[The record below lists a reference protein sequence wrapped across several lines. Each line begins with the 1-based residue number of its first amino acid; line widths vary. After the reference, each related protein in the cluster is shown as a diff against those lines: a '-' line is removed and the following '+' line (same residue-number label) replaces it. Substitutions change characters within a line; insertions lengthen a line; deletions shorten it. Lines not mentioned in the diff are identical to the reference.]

1 MWRRVSVSVSH
12 FYFIFQVDV
21 ERAIHCNEL
30 VMEDL
35 CYQVT
40 SSSSLLGAL
49 EIGAIWC
56 NWVKK
61 NLEMGYNI
69 WVFCKWQTYAE
80 ILVVET
86 KHQIWLYFAKKIS
99 LIWKGQFRCQYQLIS
114 IAKFARTQVK
124 IHLSVSRQSLQM
136 STKELWAKNACLQKV
151 KQAK

>member
-40 SSSSLLGAL
+40 SSLLGAL

-69 WVFCKWQTYAE
+69 
-80 ILVVET
+80 
-86 KHQIWLYFAKKIS
+86 
-99 LIWKGQFRCQYQLIS
+99 
-114 IAKFARTQVK
+114 
-124 IHLSVSRQSLQM
+124 
-136 STKELWAKNACLQKV
+136 
-151 KQAK
+151 